1 MEKYTKL
8 QTAGIICAGILK
20 LLWYLFLAAMGIFI
34 FIGMVVLEA
43 AKPSKNKNY
52 C

>member
-1 MEKYTKL
+1 MENNTKM

-20 LLWYLFLAAMGIFI
+20 LLWYLFLVSAGILIFI
-34 FIGMVVLEA
+34 TMVIWEA
-43 AKPSKNKNY
+43 ATAKNSNS